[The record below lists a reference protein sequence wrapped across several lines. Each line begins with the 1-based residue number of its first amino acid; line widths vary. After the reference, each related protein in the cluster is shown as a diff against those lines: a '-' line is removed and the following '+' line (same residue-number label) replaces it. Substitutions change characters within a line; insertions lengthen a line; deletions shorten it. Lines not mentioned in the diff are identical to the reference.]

1 MNRVLL
7 PTATRAARR
16 SATSRLLSGES
27 VGPQSGR
34 RGPTRKFE
42 GNNLMCGIVGYVG
55 REHRAVDVLVDG
67 LRRLEYRG
75 YDSAGVATLEDS
87 QIQVRRAKGKLI
99 NLEAVLRDK
108 PLQGHIGVGHTRWA
122 THGKPSERNAHPHRA
137 GSVVIVHN
145 GIIENYRA
153 LRSELEEAGSEIASD
168 TDTELIAHLID
179 REIRQGQDL
188 MSAVRGACAQLTGSY
203 AFCAMSDTD
212 PAHLVAAKNGGSPI
226 IVGQGEKQAFLGSD
240 IPAILPYTREII
252 TLWDGDYALLSAEG
266 IQLFD
271 DEGQPVER
279 DFMTIQWDPV
289 SAERGGYD
297 HFMQKEIF
305 EQPRAITDTIG
316 TRVNEA
322 TMEVDLDGIEF
333 GSAEIDALRSI
344 SLVACGTASYAC
356 HVGKYMIEQLA
367 GIPCEVDLA
376 SEFRYRSPILG
387 PDCLVVPVSQSG
399 ETADTLAALRE
410 GRAQGARVLSICNV
424 RESTIAR
431 ESDDVLYTHAG
442 PEIGVASTK
451 AFVTQVV
458 ALYLVAVKLAH
469 ARGRLEGEALASR
482 LHDLMRLPR
491 LVEETLALDEKI
503 AAVARRYFKA
513 DDFLFLG
520 RGIMFP
526 IALEGA
532 LKLKEISY
540 IHAEG
545 YAAGEMKHGP
555 IALIDENMP
564 VVVIANDGP
573 LFDKLL
579 SNLEQVRARDGRVIA
594 LATEGN
600 VELAGKA
607 NEVLP
612 IPDLGDFLTS
622 ILAVVPLQ
630 LLAYHVAALRG
641 TDVDQPRNL
650 AKSVT
655 VE

>member
-1 MNRVLL
+1 
-7 PTATRAARR
+7 
-16 SATSRLLSGES
+16 
-27 VGPQSGR
+27 
-34 RGPTRKFE
+34 
-42 GNNLMCGIVGYVG
+42 MCGIVGYIG
-55 REHRAVDVLVDG
+55 QEHRAVDVLVDG

-75 YDSAGVATLEDS
+75 YDSAGVATLEGPT
-87 QIQVRRAKGKLI
+87 IKVRRAKGKLV
-99 NLEAVLRDK
+99 NLEAVLREK
-108 PLQGHIGVGHTRWA
+108 PLEGHIGLGHTRWA

-153 LRSELEEAGSEIASD
+153 LRAELEASGAEILSD

-179 REIRQGQDL
+179 RRIREGKDL
-188 MSAVRGACAQLTGSY
+188 MTAVRESCAQLVGSY
-203 AFCAMSDTD
+203 ALGAMSDTD
-212 PAHLVAAKNGGSPI
+212 PAHIVAAKNGGSPI

-240 IPAILPYTREII
+240 IPAILPYTREMI
-252 TLWDGDYALLSAEG
+252 TLWDGDFALLSANGLEIVDIEG
-266 IQLFD
+266 SPL
-271 DEGQPVER
+271 ER

-322 TMEVDLDGIEF
+322 ELTVDLDGIEF
-333 GSAEIDALRSI
+333 DRDQVDGFRMV

-356 HVGKYMIEQLA
+356 HVGKYMIEQIA

-387 PDCLVVPVSQSG
+387 SDCMVVPVSQSG

-410 GRAQGARVLSICNV
+410 GRAQGARILSICNV

-458 ALYLVAVKLAH
+458 ALYLLALKLANV
-469 ARGRLEGEALASR
+469 RGRLSGEPLAER

-491 LVEETLALDEKI
+491 LVEEALGLDSELAAI
-503 AAVARRYFKA
+503 ARRYFKA
-513 DDFLFLG
+513 EDFLFLG

-526 IALEGA
+526 IAMEGA

-564 VVVIANDGP
+564 VVVIANQGP
-573 LFDKLL
+573 LYDKLV

-594 LATEGN
+594 VATEGN
-600 VELAGKA
+600 TELSEKA
-607 NEVLP
+607 NEVVY
-612 IPDLGDFLTS
+612 IPDLGEFLTS
-622 ILAVVPLQ
+622 ILAVIPLQ
-630 LLAYHVAALRG
+630 LLAYHVATLRG

>member
-1 MNRVLL
+1 
-7 PTATRAARR
+7 
-16 SATSRLLSGES
+16 
-27 VGPQSGR
+27 
-34 RGPTRKFE
+34 
-42 GNNLMCGIVGYVG
+42 MCGIVGYVG
-55 REHRAVDVLVDG
+55 REHQAVNVLIDG

-75 YDSAGVATLEDS
+75 YDSAGVATLEGS
-87 QIQVRRAKGKLI
+87 TIEVRRAKGKLI
-99 NLEAVLRDK
+99 NLEGVLRDR
-108 PLQGHIGVGHTRWA
+108 PLEGKIGLGHTRWA

-145 GIIENYRA
+145 GIIENYRE
-153 LRSELEEAGSEIASD
+153 LRAELEATGAEILSD
-168 TDTELIAHLID
+168 TDTELIAHLVD
-179 REIRQGQDL
+179 AEIQSGKDL
-188 MSAVRGACAQLTGSY
+188 MTAVRESCSRLQGSY
-203 AFCAMSDTD
+203 ALGAMSDTD

-226 IVGQGEKQAFLGSD
+226 IVGRGEKQAFLGSD
-240 IPAILPYTREII
+240 IPALLPYTREII
-252 TLWDGDYALLSAEG
+252 TLWDGDFALLSEEG
-266 IQLFD
+266 FEVVDTQ
-271 DEGQPVER
+271 GSPVER
-279 DFMTIQWDPV
+279 EFLTVQWDPV

-322 TMEVDLDGIEF
+322 EISIDLDSIAFSREQAD
-333 GSAEIDALRSI
+333 SLRSI

-387 PDCLVVPVSQSG
+387 SDSMVVAVSQSG

-410 GRAQGARVLSICNV
+410 GRNQGARILSICNV

-458 ALYLVAVKLAH
+458 ALYLLALKLAH
-469 ARGRLEGEALASR
+469 ARGRLEGEALGER

-491 LVEETLALDEKI
+491 LVEETLALDAEI
-503 AAVARRYFKA
+503 AAIARRYFKA
-513 DDFLFLG
+513 EDFLFLG
-520 RGIMFP
+520 RGIMYP
-526 IALEGA
+526 IAMEGA

-564 VVVIANDGP
+564 VVVIANSGP
-573 LFDKLL
+573 LFDKLV

-594 LATEGN
+594 IATEGDTSLD
-600 VELAGKA
+600 EKA
-607 NEVLP
+607 NEVVH
-612 IPDLGDFLTS
+612 IPDLGEFLTS

-630 LLAYHVAALRG
+630 LLAYHVATLRG